1 MHCPCGVRAG
11 RHFSHKHG
19 PKAMQRCTMAAKSE
33 ARMSDDERVST
44 VKRLLLDYVKS
55 SLTFDTR
62 SRSALICSPSQLA
75 SCQRS
80 QLRSR
85 HGRSLR
91 PMMAHQQLRQLPTNG
106 VEFWRGYV
114 ARARQRHV
122 VVELDAPGS
131 RRHHHHAVGEQDRF
145 LDRMRNED
153 DG

>member
-1 MHCPCGVRAG
+1 
-11 RHFSHKHG
+11 
-19 PKAMQRCTMAAKSE
+19 MAAKSE
-33 ARMSDDERVST
+33 QGCQTTKRVST
-44 VKRLLLDYVKS
+44 VKRLLFDYVKS

-62 SRSALICSPSQLA
+62 SRSALISSTSQLP

-91 PMMAHQQLRQLPTNG
+91 PMMAHQQLRQLPANG

-122 VVELDAPGS
+122 VVGLYAPGS
-131 RRHHHHAVGEQDRF
+131 RRHHHNAVGEQDRF

-153 DG
+153 DGQFGALPQLQQLFLQPLTRHGVERAE